1 MVIDSTWP
9 GFFLVI
15 DGIDG
20 SGKSTQT
27 KLLAEYFTQHH
38 IPCYLTTEPS
48 SNDIGKLIR
57 QYLKKTDAPAAVDA
71 LLFAADRV
79 EHCSSQILPELKKK
93 KIVIS
98 DRFLD
103 SSLVYQSIQG
113 KDQEVSME
121 WIKELNKFQL
131 SP

>member
-79 EHCSSQILPELKKK
+79 EH
-93 KIVIS
+93 
-98 DRFLD
+98 
-103 SSLVYQSIQG
+103 
-113 KDQEVSME
+113 VSPDLTR
-121 WIKELNKFQL
+121 IKEKENRDIGSIFGFLVSL
-131 SP
+131 SIDSRKRSRSFYGVD